1 MTTVSTGPGEQ
12 YNTFTEQRSNGTSS
26 WNLLYGGSGYTHS
39 GGDTP
44 GFHRRK
50 RRGDL
55 LPVNHFTSR
64 EWSIASLTGSWSW
77 TNDWDSNYWAQGNAC
92 TAAVLNWPIFAPP
105 EMKATWIS
113 SINYDY
119 LSQSALA
126 GLDNTWD
133 ALTFFGELKD
143 VRRLF
148 TNIVWRFNQTL
159 LDLASRRTFAK
170 GVADAFIEKAFGW
183 DPLIRDLDSISQF
196 LTAGREKRAFYRQTR
211 SLGASFSETSVREH
225 NQTEMHGTW
234 TCTHSATLS
243 ARSFAIS
250 RIAAPVA
257 RFDIP
262 VTLWELT
269 SFSWLVDYI
278 YDIGRSLDSIA
289 AYNNHPDVILG
300 SGYMLTIESTGSFDC
315 TVHSGWHGYSSS
327 FSSTREVIKSRWP
340 QTPSIAPHYTFSDA
354 TVGQALNAL
363 GVGIQRFFKDAY
375 DDRRWMG
382 RRG

>member
-1 MTTVSTGPGEQ
+1 
-12 YNTFTEQRSNGTSS
+12 
-26 WNLLYGGSGYTHS
+26 
-39 GGDTP
+39 
-44 GFHRRK
+44 
-50 RRGDL
+50 
-55 LPVNHFTSR
+55 
-64 EWSIASLTGSWSW
+64 
-77 TNDWDSNYWAQGNAC
+77 
-92 TAAVLNWPIFAPP
+92 
-105 EMKATWIS
+105 MKGRWIS

-126 GLDNTWD
+126 GLDDTWD

-170 GVADAFIEKAFGW
+170 GVADAYIEKAFGW
-183 DPLIRDLDSISQF
+183 DPLIRDLDSISRF

-211 SLGASFSETSVREH
+211 SLGASFTETSVVQHTQNEYK
-225 NQTEMHGTW
+225 GTW
-234 TCTHSATLS
+234 TCTHTASLS
-243 ARSFAIS
+243 ARSFALS

-262 VTLWELT
+262 STLWELT

-300 SGYMLTIESTGSFDC
+300 SGYMLTIESVGSFDC
-315 TVHSGWHGYSSS
+315 TMQPGWTGYLSA
-327 FSSTREVIKSRWP
+327 FSATREVIKSRWP
-340 QTPSIAPHYTFSDA
+340 QTASIAPHYTFSDA

-363 GVGIQRFFKDAY
+363 GVGIQKFFKDAY